1 MIANIMLSIKYWSD
15 YLHQFACYIILQDNV
30 YRNKWKKF
38 YSDVCQVFCLE
49 SVLYRTI
56 NLKGSSP

>member
-30 YRNKWKKF
+30 YRNKWKKKVLF
-38 YSDVCQVFCLE
+38 RCMS
-49 SVLYRTI
+49 SVLFGECI
-56 NLKGSSP
+56 IQNN

>member
-30 YRNKWKKF
+30 YRNKWKKSF
-38 YSDVCQVFCLE
+38 IQMYVKCFVWRVYYTEQL
-49 SVLYRTI
+49 T
-56 NLKGSSP
+56 